1 MSRATIIDGKAIAEA
16 LRREVAAGVAAL
28 KRERGVTPGLA
39 VVLVGE
45 DPASQV
51 YVRTKGKAG
60 EQTGM
65 LSVEHKLPAD
75 TPGAAL
81 LALIG
86 ELNGRADVHGILVQL
101 PLPAH
106 RAEGHRGD
114 RSGQMSTAFT
124 RQHRAP
130 GSGAK
135 ALAPCTPTG
144 CDPGQIGDQARGAE
158 AVVIGRSTSSASR
171 WRSCCQQTAP
181 SRSPTRAP
189 AICRPWCV
197 APTWW
202 WRRSAGRRW

>member
-65 LSVEHKLPAD
+65 LSFEHKLPAD
-75 TPGAAL
+75 TPEATL

-86 ELNGRADVHGILVQL
+86 ELNRTPGRARHPGATAVARRTSTSGKSS
-101 PLPAH
+101 
-106 RAEGHRGD
+106 R
-114 RSGQMSTAFT
+114 RSIRPRTSTAFT
-124 RQHRAP
+124 P
-130 GSGAK
+130 STSGAWP
-135 ALAPCTPTG
+135 AAP
-144 CDPGQIGDQARGAE
+144 R
-158 AVVIGRSTSSASR
+158 R
-171 WRSCCQQTAP
+171 WR
-181 SRSPTRAP
+181 RARLR
-189 AICRPWCV
+189 A
-197 APTWW
+197 A
-202 WRRSAGRRW
+202 